1 MGVSLKL
8 AMNVHSYLTWIISEV
23 HTICMES
30 LDEAAGGVREIE
42 RGEVWPDGASAGRVP
57 AWSLGECIFETRD
70 RHGLIFRI
78 DHR

>member
-1 MGVSLKL
+1 
-8 AMNVHSYLTWIISEV
+8 
-23 HTICMES
+23 MES
-30 LDEAAGGVREIE
+30 LDEAVGGVREIE

-70 RHGLIFRI
+70 LHGLIFRI